1 MRTAFDGALRRR
13 VYLFRHGD
21 VSYVTQ
27 DGSIVA
33 DPRGVHLTRQGQEE
47 ADAMRAMM
55 AEVPVDRAVCSGL
68 PRTRQTIARI
78 LAGRDLAIEEVP
90 DLEEIRSDRAQ
101 AAYEQGSAPD
111 PVPLPDDLAEV
122 AYAFRRA
129 HEPGMRYR
137 NGEPFADFE
146 RRVVA
151 SFAHLLSEPGWHD
164 MALVAHGGT
173 NRVILG
179 WALGTGLRTF
189 GHFEQDT
196 CCLNVIDVDQD
207 PDDLTVRRA
216 VVRAVN
222 ATTYDPPKRERHLTT
237 LEGLAQTIRDGKRG
251 GTGRVGG

>member
-1 MRTAFDGALRRR
+1 MRIAFDGAVRRR

-33 DPRGVHLTRQGQEE
+33 DPRAVHLTSQGQEE
-47 ADAMRAMM
+47 ADAMNRMM

-68 PRTRQTIARI
+68 PRTRQTIERI
-78 LAGRDLAIEEVP
+78 LAGRDMAIEEVP
-90 DLEEIRSDRAQ
+90 DLEEIRSQNAQ

-122 AYAFRRA
+122 AYAFLHA

-137 NGEPFADFE
+137 GGEPFADFDA
-146 RRVVA
+146 RVVA
-151 SFAHLLSEPGWHD
+151 AFEHLLSEPGWHD

-173 NRVILG
+173 NRIILG
-179 WALGTGLRTF
+179 WVLGTRLRTF
-189 GHFEQDT
+189 GQFEQDT

-207 PDDLTVRRA
+207 PDDFTVRR
-216 VVRAVN
+216 VLVRAVN

-237 LEGLAQTIRDGKRG
+237 LEGLAQRIRDGRKG
-251 GTGRVGG
+251 